1 MNIVR
6 IVIASLFAA
15 ASLLAAG
22 AMADHS
28 AASLSHKTVVAG
40 PVLCCD
46 VAGG

>member
-1 MNIVR
+1 MNVAR

-22 AMADHS
+22 VSAEHS
-28 AASLSHKTVVAG
+28 APSISHQTVIAG

-46 VAGG
+46 AARA